1 MGKEGFNA
9 LDFFPDHPDELRL
22 WPKGVLPR
30 VETPLTPDESDVVD
44 GGDVVD
50 GLVRGFVKT
59 GSSIVTKPP
68 KPVSSVS
75 ALPVWEFYPAR

>member
-1 MGKEGFNA
+1 M
-9 LDFFPDHPDELRL
+9 LVIPDE
-22 WPKGVLPR
+22 P
-30 VETPLTPDESDVVD
+30 DVVD

-50 GLVRGFVKT
+50 GLARGFVKT

-75 ALPVWEFYPAR
+75 ALPNWEGIESSSYTRRT